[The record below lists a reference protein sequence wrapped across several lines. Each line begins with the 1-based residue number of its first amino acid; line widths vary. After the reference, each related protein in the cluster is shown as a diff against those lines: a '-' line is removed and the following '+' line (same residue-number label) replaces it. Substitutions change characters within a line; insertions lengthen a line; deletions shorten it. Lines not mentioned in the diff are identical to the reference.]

1 VMEPH
6 SNPLEHPP
14 IFQIPGVPDPVTYTW
29 IVMAVLVLV
38 SLLATRRL
46 QMVPVGLQNLLEVVF
61 EQVQG
66 LIDDIIGHEGRRYF
80 PLIATL
86 ALFIFVSNL
95 FGLVPGLIA
104 PTADLN
110 TTAACAIIVFLTYHY
125 IGIKKNGVWNYLK
138 HFAGPM
144 PALAP
149 LMFPIEVISHFAR
162 PLSLSVRLF
171 ANMFGGHMLM
181 AALFFLAINL
191 FEWSWKGSGL
201 FFLLAMPL
209 NILPVLLIVPIL
221 LLKLLVAL
229 IQTFIFVMLS
239 MVYIS
244 LALEEAE
251 HH

>member
-1 VMEPH
+1 
-6 SNPLEHPP
+6 
-14 IFQIPGVPDPVTYTW
+14 
-29 IVMAVLVLV
+29 MAVLVLV

>member
-1 VMEPH
+1 MEEH

-14 IFQIPGVPDPVTYTW
+14 IFQIPGVPDHVTYTW
-29 IVMAVLVLV
+29 IVMAVLIIFG
-38 SLLATRRL
+38 LLATRRL
-46 QMVPVGLQNLLEVVF
+46 QMVPRGLQNVF
-61 EQVQG
+61 EIVIEQLRG
-66 LIDDIIGHEGRRYF
+66 LIEEIIGHEGLRYF
-80 PLIATL
+80 PLLGTL
-86 ALFIFVSNL
+86 AFFIFVSNI
-95 FGLVPGLIA
+95 FGLIPGLAA
-104 PTADLN
+104 PTANLN
-110 TTAACAIIVFLTYHY
+110 TTLACALIVFFTYHY
-125 IGIKKNGVWNYLK
+125 IGIRKNGPWNYLK
-138 HFAGPM
+138 HFGGPM

-181 AALFFLAINL
+181 AALFFVALSL
-191 FEWSWKGSGL
+191 FQWSWSGSGL
-201 FFLLAMPL
+201 FFWLALPL
-209 NILPVLLIVPIL
+209 NVLPILLIVPIL
-221 LLKLLVAL
+221 LLKTLVAL